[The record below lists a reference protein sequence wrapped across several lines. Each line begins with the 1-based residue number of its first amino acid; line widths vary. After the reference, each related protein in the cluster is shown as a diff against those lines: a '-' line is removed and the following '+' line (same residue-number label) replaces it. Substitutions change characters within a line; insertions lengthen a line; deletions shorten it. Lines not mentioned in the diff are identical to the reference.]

1 MELYRMQKR
10 ESFGFSAEN
19 PTGQK
24 SGGTKGKTAKSCVR
38 VSRLHREKLLRCVIQ
53 MVLA

>member
-1 MELYRMQKR
+1 MELYRMQKEKVLDFPQRIRQDRKVEVQR
-10 ESFGFSAEN
+10 E
-19 PTGQK
+19 
-24 SGGTKGKTAKSCVR
+24 KTAKSCVR